1 MVQTW
6 GKSKVTVNN
15 QRESHHAQCSK
26 LLILIAQA
34 AMQIP
39 PINFLLQ
46 VNQLAEMSSVL
57 LPPVLVLIVAL

>member
-39 PINFLLQ
+39 PINLLLQ